1 MTITKTSSLENLNP
15 TQAPATIS
23 NVSPEHIDL
32 FSAGTPEE
40 IQPSIEVIAS
50 VNAGRVQ
57 RVTEGTFETPNNVD
71 QSIEGQKKKTGS
83 KTTGADMF

>member
-1 MTITKTSSLENLNP
+1 MTITKISSLENINP
-15 TQAPATIS
+15 TQASATIS
-23 NVSPEHIDL
+23 SVSPEHIDL

-50 VNAGRVQ
+50 VNAERVQ
-57 RVTEGTFETPNNVD
+57 KITEATSRPKADVKQVQN
-71 QSIEGQKKKTGS
+71 QQKKTRS